1 MNFRRKEK
9 QRFMRL
15 NIAVCDDNKF
25 ELESEADAI
34 GNAFAEKNIENKI
47 FRFTDPQELFGLN
60 EKYDIVFLDVEMGSL
75 SGIETAEKIREQ
87 AEDCIVIFITNYWN
101 YLDNAFA
108 VKAFRYWKKP
118 IDADRLR
125 NGIDSA
131 LNELKQKRQ
140 IVTLKTRSG
149 EIEIPAKNIVYVCVS
164 NKIVRVVSPKG
175 EISVKDTYSS
185 VRDKLLKTG
194 CFGEIRRGQCVNFM
208 YVKNYTQS
216 ELICEYSDK
225 IIETDI
231 SRRKFDE
238 FDRAFDLWLGGK

>member
-1 MNFRRKEK
+1 
-9 QRFMRL
+9 MRL

-25 ELESEADAI
+25 ELESEAEAI
-34 GNAFAEKNIENKI
+34 EKVFAEKNIENKI
-47 FRFTDPQELFGLN
+47 FRFSDPQELFGLN
-60 EKYDIVFLDVEMGSL
+60 EKYDIVFLDVEMGSM
-75 SGIETAEKIREQ
+75 SGIETAEKIKAQ
-87 AEDCIVIFITNYWN
+87 AGDCIVIFITNYWN

-131 LNELKQKRQ
+131 LNELKQNRQ

-149 EIEIPAKNIVYVCVS
+149 EIEIPAKNIVYVCVL
-164 NKIVRVVSPKG
+164 NKIVRVVSLKG
-175 EISVKDTYSS
+175 EISVKDTYNS
-185 VRDKLLKTG
+185 VSGRLLKMG